1 MVDFATHLPEAG
13 PTHSSESLALVPE
26 PRTHIRRAPDDLFA
40 FGQGRA
46 ERFCDPSERS
56 FSHPPAFTAV
66 LRGPDNGGCRPEE
79 YEGVGADRWYRK
91 AVVQEEDAEPAEQA
105 RHGRKRSLQQC

>member
-1 MVDFATHLPEAG
+1 MTCSPSGRVGRNPSVTLP
-13 PTHSSESLALVPE
+13 SAL
-26 PRTHIRRAPDDLFA
+26 
-40 FGQGRA
+40 
-46 ERFCDPSERS
+46 

-105 RHGRKRSLQQC
+105 RHGRKRSLHQRQSLHRP